1 MPNHRFPRCMGGSPG
16 RVVCFGEAML
26 RHSPAP
32 EGWIGESVTLTGSPH
47 AVTPGGA
54 EYNVACALA
63 RLGGEATWVSAV
75 PEAGASEVLE
85 PARSAGVNLELV
97 ESAHPLG
104 TYRVIPETATVEY
117 DRSESAFAHLEPGAI
132 DWRARLSGARWLVV
146 SGITPLLGEGP
157 LANWSAALT
166 FAELEGTLV
175 ALDLNHRPQ
184 LGKFEELWAKVEPR
198 LRQMHMLVLSPS
210 ALETMAGEASGRA
223 VDELRKRWNLPY
235 VACTWKQNLG
245 DGRQSRWSV
254 MAHPLGVASTETR
267 PVTHN
272 LVESLGGGDAWLAG
286 AVDGLIG
293 GLEAEAVCHRG
304 DLLAALTQRTFGDL
318 GEVTREQLSR
328 LESIEG
334 RCDVTGTG

>member
-32 EGWIGESVTLTGSPH
+32 EGWTGESVTLTGSPH

-85 PARSAGVNLELV
+85 PARSAGVHLELV

-104 TYRVIPETATVEY
+104 TYRVLPEKASVEY

-166 FAELEGTLV
+166 FAELEGTLD

-184 LGKFEELWAKVEPR
+184 LGKFEELWSKVEPR

-223 VDELRKRWNLPY
+223 VEELRKRWNLPY
-235 VACTWKQNLG
+235 VACTWKQDLG

>member
-32 EGWIGESVTLTGSPH
+32 EGWTGESVTLTGSPH

-184 LGKFEELWAKVEPR
+184 LGTFEELWAKVEPR

-223 VDELRKRWNLPY
+223 VEGLRKRWNLPY
-235 VACTWKQNLG
+235 VACTWKQDLG

-254 MAHPLGVASTETR
+254 MAHPLGVASTEAR

-272 LVESLGGGDAWLAG
+272 PVESLGGGDAWLAG

-293 GLEAEAVCHRG
+293 GLEAEAACHRG

>member
-1 MPNHRFPRCMGGSPG
+1 M
-16 RVVCFGEAML
+16 

-334 RCDVTGTG
+334 RCDMTGTG

>member
-1 MPNHRFPRCMGGSPG
+1 MPNHRFPHCMGGSPG

-32 EGWIGESVTLTGSPH
+32 EGWAGRTVMLDGSPH
-47 AVTPGGA
+47 AETPGGA
-54 EYNVACALA
+54 EYNVACALS

-104 TYRVIPETATVEY
+104 TYRVIPKAATVEY
-117 DRSESAFAHLEPGAI
+117 DRSDSAFAHLEPGTI
-132 DWRARLSGARWLVV
+132 DWRAQLSGARWLVV

-184 LGKFEELWAKVEPR
+184 LGTFEELWAKVEPR

-223 VDELRKRWNLPY
+223 VEGLRKRWNLPY
-235 VACTWKQNLG
+235 VACTWKQDLG
-245 DGRQSRWSV
+245 DGCQSRWSA
-254 MAHPLGVASTETR
+254 MAHPLGFASTEAR

-272 LVESLGGGDAWLAG
+272 PVESLGGGDAWLAG
-286 AVDGLIG
+286 VVDGLIG
-293 GLEAEAVCHRG
+293 GLEAEAACHRG

>member
-1 MPNHRFPRCMGGSPG
+1 MPNHRFPHCMGGSLG

-32 EGWIGESVTLTGSPH
+32 EGWTGESVTLTGSPH

-223 VDELRKRWNLPY
+223 VEELRKRWNLPY
-235 VACTWKQNLG
+235 VACTWKQDLG

-304 DLLAALTQRTFGDL
+304 DLLAALTQATFGDL

>member
-1 MPNHRFPRCMGGSPG
+1 MHNHRFPHSMGHSLG

-32 EGWIGESVTLTGSPH
+32 EGWAGRTIMLDGSPH

-63 RLGGEATWVSAV
+63 RLGGETTWVSAV
-75 PEAGASEVLE
+75 PRAGANEVLE
-85 PARSAGVNLELV
+85 LASSAGVNLELV
-97 ESAHPLG
+97 ESEHPLG
-104 TYRVIPETATVEY
+104 SYRVIPGTESVEY
-117 DRSESAFAHLEPGAI
+117 DRSDSAFAHLEPGAI

-157 LANWSAALT
+157 LSNWSAALT

-184 LGKFEELWAKVEPR
+184 LGTFEELLDIIEPR
-198 LRQMHMLVLSPS
+198 LRQMHLLVLSPS
-210 ALETMAGEASGRA
+210 ALETMVGEASERA
-223 VDELRKRWNLPY
+223 VERLRKRWNLPY
-235 VACTWKQNLG
+235 IACTWKQDLG
-245 DGRQSRWSV
+245 DGVQSRWSV
-254 MAHPLGVASTETR
+254 MAHPLGVASTEAR

-272 LVESLGGGDAWLAG
+272 PVEYLGGGDAWLAG
-286 AVDGLIG
+286 AVDGLID
-293 GLEAEAVCHRG
+293 GLEAEAACHRG
-304 DLLAALTQRTFGDL
+304 DLLAAMTQQTFGDL
-318 GEVTREQLSR
+318 GEATREQLSR